1 MTTAG
6 DQEVRRILSFL
17 SLLVIALVLLG
28 AATATAQ
35 EAVPQPPP
43 LQEEPIGWFVV
54 DARGVMANFKP
65 TNLVAPNVGLTE
77 KTDLPG
83 RGFGL
88 SVGAHVYP
96 LRLRR
101 FAIGVGADMLL
112 RARGSKTEAAE
123 SETAPDGP
131 TVVTRMTAFSPQ
143 VSLNFGKR
151 TGWSY
156 VSVGTGPASLVT
168 ELADDP
174 FPDAEDNPLALNYGG
189 GARWFAK
196 KHLAFTFDVRFYSVN
211 AQAATATRPAYP
223 KVRVT
228 ILSAGIS
235 VR

>member
-1 MTTAG
+1 MKAG
-6 DQEVRRILSFL
+6 GQGIRRDFSFFT
-17 SLLVIALVLLG
+17 SLVATLLLLG

-35 EAVPQPPP
+35 EAAPQPPP
-43 LQEEPIGWFVV
+43 LPDEPIGWFVV

-65 TNLVAPNVGLTE
+65 TNTIAANVGLTE
-77 KTDLPG
+77 ETDLPG

-88 SVGAHVYP
+88 TVGAHAYP
-96 LRLRR
+96 LRRR
-101 FAIGVGADMLL
+101 RLAVGVGVDMLL
-112 RARGSKTEAAE
+112 RARGSRTKAAS

-151 TGWSY
+151 SGWSY
-156 VSVGTGPASLVT
+156 VSVGKGPASLVT

-174 FPDAEDNPLALNYGG
+174 FPDAENNPSALNYGG

-196 KHLAFTFDVRFYSVN
+196 KHLAFTFDVRFYKVG
-211 AQAATATRPAYP
+211 AQAATTTRPAYP
-223 KVRVT
+223 AVT
-228 ILSAGIS
+228 VTVLSAGIS

>member
-1 MTTAG
+1 MKAG
-6 DQEVRRILSFL
+6 GQEIRRYVSFFT
-17 SLLVIALVLLG
+17 LLTGTLVLLG

-35 EAVPQPPP
+35 DAIPQPPP
-43 LQEEPIGWFVV
+43 LQDEPIGWFVV

-65 TNLVAPNVGLTE
+65 TNLIAPNVGLTE

-96 LRLRR
+96 LRRQR
-101 FAIGVGADMLL
+101 FAIGVGAEMLL
-112 RARGSKTEAAE
+112 RAQGSKSEAAE
-123 SETAPDGP
+123 SDTAPDGP
-131 TVVTRMTAFSPQ
+131 TVVTRMTSFSPQ

-156 VSVGTGPASLVT
+156 ISVGTGPASLVT

-174 FPDAEDNPLALNYGG
+174 FPDPESNPRALNYGG

-228 ILSAGIS
+228 VLSAGIS

>member
-1 MTTAG
+1 MKTAG
-6 DQEVRRILSFL
+6 GHEVRR
-17 SLLVIALVLLG
+17 SLLLVSSLVLTLVLLG
-28 AATATAQ
+28 AAPASAQ
-35 EAVPQPPP
+35 DPAPQPPP
-43 LQEEPIGWFVV
+43 LQDEPIGWFVV

-65 TNLVAPNVGLTE
+65 SNLIAPNVGLTE
-77 KTDLPG
+77 DTDLPG

-96 LRLRR
+96 LRRQR
-101 FAIGVGADMLL
+101 FAIGVGAEMLL
-112 RARGSKTEAAE
+112 RARGSKTQPAE
-123 SETAPDGP
+123 SETGPDGP

-156 VSVGTGPASLVT
+156 VSIGKGPAALVT
-168 ELADDP
+168 EFADDP
-174 FPDAEDNPLALNYGG
+174 FPDADTNPSGLNYGG

-196 KHLAFTFDVRFYSVN
+196 NHLAFTFDVRFYKVG

-223 KVRVT
+223 AVT
-228 ILSAGIS
+228 VTVLSAGIS